1 MRGAVCLANINMG
14 STRLAIG
21 GALTRAE
28 ISARMKAS
36 QADHRVIVIGS
47 ETRSF
52 LEATLVLLTT
62 LKSGTVRAVA
72 NNPVIADVEVPI
84 QA

>member
-1 MRGAVCLANINMG
+1 
-14 STRLAIG
+14 
-21 GALTRAE
+21 
-28 ISARMKAS
+28 MKAS

>member
-1 MRGAVCLANINMG
+1 MPRQHQHGKHETRDRRGAHQG
-14 STRLAIG
+14 RDQRT
-21 GALTRAE
+21 E
-28 ISARMKAS
+28 KAS
-36 QADHRVIVIGS
+36 QADDRVIVIGS
-47 ETRSF
+47 ETRNF

-62 LKSGTVRAVA
+62 LKSGTVRAVT